1 MAASEMSSSTIILCC
16 VILATPAHGMA
27 RRGQH
32 FDLFEELMGGPV
44 FVLFVDDAAFA
55 DAAARSLESAGMRTI
70 VVMGSVA
77 AMGVFD
83 NAIDVVVTD
92 RLATAE
98 PGLTLARMIKNKR
111 PIILL
116 NTFPE
121 LLEEKVGLRRAESC
135 EPFDVAELCRSIR
148 VRLAQ

>member
-16 VILATPAHGMA
+16 VILATPAHVMA

-70 VVMGSVA
+70 VMMGSVA

-98 PGLTLARMIKNKR
+98 SGLTLARMIKNKR

>member
-1 MAASEMSSSTIILCC
+1 
-16 VILATPAHGMA
+16 
-27 RRGQH
+27 
-32 FDLFEELMGGPV
+32 MGGPI

-70 VVMGSVA
+70 VVMESVA
-77 AMGVFD
+77 AMGVLD

-98 PGLTLARMIKNKR
+98 PGLTLARITKNKR

-116 NTFPE
+116 NTYPE
-121 LLEEKVGLRRAESC
+121 LLEEKVGRRRAESC